1 MQLCQKYNYAMYD
14 ILNVGN
20 HYLLA
25 ERFYNKG
32 DFDNA
37 IKYYKSAIDNYNNAD
52 NEYLLSPS
60 SCSSSASSRY
70 TIPAY
75 HIPKRRSN

>member
-1 MQLCQKYNYAMYD
+1 MYD

-37 IKYYKSAIDNYNNAD
+37 IKYYPNSG
-52 NEYLLSPS
+52 
-60 SCSSSASSRY
+60 
-70 TIPAY
+70 
-75 HIPKRRSN
+75 